1 MLGEAVGETDVV
13 PVVVGVAL
21 ADVVADVLDEVAADV
36 VVDVAVDVAVDLA
49 VPVVA
54 GDCGLWKSVQDSVRT
69 VLPSMLTLRDEVVIV

>member
-13 PVVVGVAL
+13 PEVVGVAL

-36 VVDVAVDVAVDLA
+36 VVDVAVDLA